1 MEKSTRCA
9 TQYAKNATIRLSA
22 WMMTLVLCL
31 LLTTSCQSFPGEG
44 INVAYPLR
52 PVDPELSFEDVGG
65 HCIDEAE
72 LRRLGVFYID
82 SKAYFDVTEAIL
94 DAVNGK

>member
-1 MEKSTRCA
+1 M
-9 TQYAKNATIRLSA
+9 QYAKNEMIRLSA
-22 WMMTLVLCL
+22 WMMTLVLFL

-44 INVAYPLR
+44 INIAYPLR
-52 PVDPELSFEDVGG
+52 PVEPELSFEDSGG

-82 SKAYFDVTEAIL
+82 SKAYFDKTEAII

>member
-1 MEKSTRCA
+1 
-9 TQYAKNATIRLSA
+9 
-22 WMMTLVLCL
+22 
-31 LLTTSCQSFPGEG
+31 
-44 INVAYPLR
+44 LR

-65 HCIDEAE
+65 HCIDEEE
-72 LRRLGVFYID
+72 LRRLGIFYID

>member
-1 MEKSTRCA
+1 M
-9 TQYAKNATIRLSA
+9 QYAKNEMIRLSA
-22 WMMTLVLCL
+22 WMTTLVLFL

-52 PVDPELSFEDVGG
+52 PVEPELSFEDFGG
-65 HCIDEAE
+65 HYIDDAE
-72 LRRLGVFYID
+72 LRSLGIFYID
-82 SKAYFDVTEAIL
+82 SKAYFDATEAII